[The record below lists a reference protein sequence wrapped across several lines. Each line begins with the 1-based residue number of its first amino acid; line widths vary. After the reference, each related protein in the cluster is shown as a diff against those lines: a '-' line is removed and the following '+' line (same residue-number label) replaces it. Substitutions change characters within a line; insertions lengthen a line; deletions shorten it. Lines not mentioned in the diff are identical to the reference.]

1 MISITIQTNSYAC
14 IINYGTGT
22 PYWMA
27 PEVIACEQQ
36 LDQSYDSRCD
46 VWSIGITA
54 IELAEGD
61 PPLSDI
67 HPMRALFQIPR
78 NPPRMLLLLLSF

>member
-1 MISITIQTNSYAC
+1 MS
-14 IINYGTGT
+14 
-22 PYWMA
+22 

-46 VWSIGITA
+46 VWSLGITA

-61 PPLSDI
+61 ENSFY
-67 HPMRALFQIPR
+67 ALKQ
-78 NPPRMLLLLLSF
+78 SSTSGS

>member
-1 MISITIQTNSYAC
+1 M
-14 IINYGTGT
+14 
-22 PYWMA
+22 
-27 PEVIACEQQ
+27 IACEQQ

-46 VWSIGITA
+46 VWSIGITT

-61 PPLSDI
+61 PPLSNI

-78 NPPRMLLLLLSF
+78 NPPRMTKNQKFYLQIINFISKLKKNCYFSAFS